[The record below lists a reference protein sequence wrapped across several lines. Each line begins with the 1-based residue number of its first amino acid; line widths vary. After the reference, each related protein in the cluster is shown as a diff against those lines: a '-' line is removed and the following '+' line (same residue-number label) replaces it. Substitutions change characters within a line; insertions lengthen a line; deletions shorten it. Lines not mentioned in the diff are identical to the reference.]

1 MNKSLQLSL
10 CDMQGQLFELSSNLG
25 YDSISFIKTF
35 MQSEIAKKLDSDFNH
50 LQWAGKEYILESI
63 EIELGDKIE
72 KNGKIFDKET
82 LSDEENEKYLQFE
95 VFSNLVHSLGNFV
108 LGPKG
113 FNCVKGKKKFG
124 DRMDLFF
131 NGIKNNRNYID
142 WKDWFNNNQ
151 DSYEIYKQANAKTML
166 VTYLPYHTLSV
177 ELAIE
182 RLKES
187 YFSKHNK

>member
-1 MNKSLQLSL
+1 MNKNLQLSL
-10 CDMQGQLFELSSNLG
+10 CDMQGQLFELSSDLG

-35 MQSEIAKKLDSDFNH
+35 MESNIAKKLDSDFNH

-72 KNGKIFDKET
+72 KNGKTFDKET
-82 LSDEENEKYLQFE
+82 LYWI
-95 VFSNLVHSLGNFV
+95 G
-108 LGPKG
+108 
-113 FNCVKGKKKFG
+113 
-124 DRMDLFF
+124 
-131 NGIKNNRNYID
+131 YIYRY
-142 WKDWFNNNQ
+142 WHFYTSEY
-151 DSYEIYKQANAKTML
+151 SYEIYKQANAKTML

-187 YFSKHNK
+187 YLSKHNK

>member
-82 LSDEENEKYLQFE
+82 SPINLSKRIL
-95 VFSNLVHSLGNFV
+95 SCPACWS
-108 LGPKG
+108 
-113 FNCVKGKKKFG
+113 
-124 DRMDLFF
+124 
-131 NGIKNNRNYID
+131 IK
-142 WKDWFNNNQ
+142 
-151 DSYEIYKQANAKTML
+151 
-166 VTYLPYHTLSV
+166 
-177 ELAIE
+177 
-182 RLKES
+182 
-187 YFSKHNK
+187 